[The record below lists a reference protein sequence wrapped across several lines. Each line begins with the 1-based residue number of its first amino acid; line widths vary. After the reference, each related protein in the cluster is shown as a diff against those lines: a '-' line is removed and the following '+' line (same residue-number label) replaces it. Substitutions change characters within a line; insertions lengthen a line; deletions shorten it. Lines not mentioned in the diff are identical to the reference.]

1 MFHNGSASYI
11 QNILGD
17 LYIQNSADD
26 SDIIF
31 RTDDGSG
38 SVTSYL
44 TMDGSTTSMLAGVA
58 THFSNTS
65 AAYATGTSN
74 SGVVDGLTGAISTL
88 GGISVKRQSF
98 FGGSVFVKGMTQT
111 SRAIEV
117 RPSTTGNGATFFP
130 AMIGRNNDNGNAN
143 YLLVGGDEWAFGL
156 YDGNQSGGT
165 PVDQSHMIRF
175 KAGTA
180 SNSQPRVFVGDRG
193 SNTTNSYIEV
203 AGHKVGTT
211 KAVVLLHGSDGVV
224 GNSGSNSSDSHTWTI
239 THGMGSSRNYKV
251 EIIQNSGNYDTV
263 HADITRP
270 SDTTIVV
277 TFGAAVANSAY
288 KALILKCG

>member
-1 MFHNGSASYI
+1 
-11 QNILGD
+11 
-17 LYIQNSADD
+17 
-26 SDIIF
+26 
-31 RTDDGSG
+31 
-38 SVTSYL
+38 
-44 TMDGSTTSMLAGVA
+44 
-58 THFSNTS
+58 
-65 AAYATGTSN
+65 
-74 SGVVDGLTGAISTL
+74 
-88 GGISVKRQSF
+88 
-98 FGGSVFVKGMTQT
+98 
-111 SRAIEV
+111 
-117 RPSTTGNGATFFP
+117 
-130 AMIGRNNDNGNAN
+130 
-143 YLLVGGDEWAFGL
+143 
-156 YDGNQSGGT
+156 
-165 PVDQSHMIRF
+165 MIRF

-180 SNSQPRVFVGDRG
+180 SDSQPRIFVGDSG
-193 SNTTNSYIEV
+193 SNTTNTYIEV

-224 GNSGSNSSDSHTWTI
+224 GNSGSNGSDSHTWTI